1 MKIST
6 KGRYAL
12 SLMSYL
18 AVHYKEDRYIS
29 LKEISENENISL
41 KYLEKIITSL
51 NKDNYLKSQ
60 RGTDGGYKLSFQPK
74 DYTIYDIV
82 SRAEGEIAITS
93 CLNNDFVCLKKENCR
108 SYKLWGELNSV
119 IVDFLKSKTLEEY
132 IKE

>member
-60 RGTDGGYKLSFQPK
+60 RGTDGGYKLSFEPK
-74 DYTIYDIV
+74 AYTIYDIV
-82 SRAEGEIAITS
+82 SKAEGEIAITS
-93 CLNNDFVCLKKENCR
+93 CLSNDFVCLKKENCR